1 MAAFFRGT
9 SGSQAWILL
18 YSGKKYKGFMEV
30 PRMQPKLIK
39 LIRNA
44 AAGCGY
50 QQALQGQGYQPVS
63 SWAPLEKF
71 SGEWGVSLNIKR
83 ENGSSISFYAF
94 CLKLELNG
102 TFH

>member
-1 MAAFFRGT
+1 MAALFRGT

-44 AAGCGY
+44 AAGT
-50 QQALQGQGYQPVS
+50 GQDRAINQCP
-63 SWAPLEKF
+63 
-71 SGEWGVSLNIKR
+71 SGLP
-83 ENGSSISFYAF
+83 
-94 CLKLELNG
+94 
-102 TFH
+102 

>member
-1 MAAFFRGT
+1 MAALFRGT

-63 SWAPLEKF
+63 IWAPLEKF

-83 ENGSSISFYAF
+83 EKWKFN
-94 CLKLELNG
+94 
-102 TFH
+102 